1 LGVRWGVSHLSSWL
15 PVERLYESA
24 TVLAFYHPRPV
35 YPVHVL
41 IVPKQP
47 IKSLLDLHEGQME
60 LMNEVLLAAQA
71 VICQLNLEESGYR
84 LIVNGGSLSRS
95 RTVAF
100 SFDLRGIYKR
110 VTAVTLAAV
119 TLCGKKGI

>member
-1 LGVRWGVSHLSSWL
+1 MRSVLFHLAKTKKRGIGVRWGVSHLSSWL

-24 TVLAFYHPRPV
+24 TGLAFYPPRPV

-41 IVPKQP
+41 NVPKQP

-71 VICQLNLEESGYR
+71 VICQLNLEELGYR
-84 LIVNGGSLSRS
+84 LIVNGGAYQEVELLHFHLISEES
-95 RTVAF
+95 
-100 SFDLRGIYKR
+100 IKE
-110 VTAVTLAAV
+110 
-119 TLCGKKGI
+119 